1 VLPSI
6 SAVNFLGKQNAVDA
20 VEDPPMPPTSVRI
33 TTVTTRAEYPVA
45 NRISYQVRLSC
56 GCEWWE
62 HRALHE
68 APPIVGAPAYCCAMH
83 EKTSGGEEAEVG
95 FSPWVPGRQG

>member
-1 VLPSI
+1 MQS
-6 SAVNFLGKQNAVDA
+6 SAG
-20 VEDPPMPPTSVRI
+20 EDPPMPPTSVRI
-33 TTVTTRAEYPVA
+33 ATVTTRAEYPVA

-83 EKTSGGEEAEVG
+83 AKSDAEGAGEAEVG
-95 FSPWVPGRQG
+95 YPSWVPGR

>member
-1 VLPSI
+1 
-6 SAVNFLGKQNAVDA
+6 
-20 VEDPPMPPTSVRI
+20 MPPTSVRI

-62 HRALHE
+62 HRAMHE

-83 EKTSGGEEAEVG
+83 AKTSDAEGAEGWCHFVISIVGGRTRRVVCLTKRLVAFRWFTE
-95 FSPWVPGRQG
+95 PW

>member
-1 VLPSI
+1 
-6 SAVNFLGKQNAVDA
+6 
-20 VEDPPMPPTSVRI
+20 MPPTSVRI

-62 HRALHE
+62 HRAQHE
-68 APPIVGAPAYCCAMH
+68 APPIVGAPAYCCAKH
-83 EKTSGGEEAEVG
+83 ATSDAEGAGDAEVG
-95 FSPWVPGRQG
+95 YSPWVPGR